1 MELEQV
7 ISTRRSVRKYQNKP
21 VEREKINAC
30 LEAARLA
37 PSACNS
43 QPWEFIVIDDPQ
55 VKADFCR
62 EVFSG
67 AYKMSAWVEDA
78 PVLVAAVS
86 DKGSFI
92 SRMGGFLRR
101 TEFYLVDHG
110 IACEHLV
117 LRAWDLGLGTCW
129 IGWVNSEKAGKFFNL
144 PAGKRIEHLITLG
157 YPAPEALQSKPH
169 ARKPFDEM
177 VHYNEYKK

>member
-1 MELEQV
+1 MEVLQA
-7 ISTRRSVRKYQNKP
+7 ITTRRSVRKYQEKP
-21 VEREKINAC
+21 VEREKIHAC

-55 VKADFCR
+55 VKESFCN
-62 EVFSG
+62 EVFG
-67 AYKMSAWVEDA
+67 GVYKISTWAQKA
-78 PVLVAAVS
+78 PVLIAAVS

-92 SRMGGFLRR
+92 SRIGNFVRR

-117 LRAWDLGLGTCW
+117 LRAWDLGLGSCW
-129 IGWVNSEKAGKFFNL
+129 IGWFNAENAARFFKL
-144 PAGKRIEHLITLG
+144 PKSKKVEHLIALG
-157 YPAPEALQSKPH
+157 YPDETPD
-169 ARKPFDEM
+169 ARPRQTLESI
-177 VHYNEYKK
+177 VHYNTYK

>member
-1 MELEQV
+1 MELEHV
-7 ISTRRSVRKYQNKP
+7 IRTRRSVRKYQHKP

-55 VKADFCR
+55 VKADFCK
-62 EVFSG
+62 EAFSG
-67 AYKMSAWVEDA
+67 PYALSKWVANA

-86 DKGSFI
+86 DKGTVV
-92 SRMGGFLRR
+92 SRLGSFLRK

-110 IACEHLV
+110 IACEHFI
-117 LRAWDLGLGTCW
+117 LRAWDQGLGTCW
-129 IGWVNSEKAGKFFNL
+129 IGWLNSDKASRFFNL
-144 PAGKRIEHLITLG
+144 PGGKKIEHLIALG
-157 YPAPEALQSKPH
+157 YPAETPA
-169 ARKPFDEM
+169 ARPRQTFEEM
-177 VHYNEYKK
+177 VHYNEYK

>member
-1 MELEQV
+1 MEVLQAIE
-7 ISTRRSVRKYQNKP
+7 TRRSVRKYQEKP
-21 VEREKINAC
+21 VEREKISAC

-55 VKADFCR
+55 VKDAFCK
-62 EVFSG
+62 EVFG
-67 AYKMSAWVEDA
+67 GVYKISTWAEKA
-78 PVLVAAVS
+78 PVLIAAVS

-92 SRMGGFLRR
+92 SRIGNFFRR

-117 LRAWDLGLGTCW
+117 LRAWDLGLGSCW
-129 IGWVNSEKAGKFFNL
+129 IGWFNAEKAAQFFKL
-144 PAGKRIEHLITLG
+144 PKNKKMEHLIALG
-157 YPAPEALQSKPH
+157 YPAETPD
-169 ARKPFDEM
+169 ARPRQTLESI
-177 VHYNEYKK
+177 VHYNTYK